1 MIFVTSLLL
10 YSIYNNIIN
19 TNEIDKN
26 VFNLFH
32 KKNSFMALLLFL
44 CEGIFYLLTAYFR
57 RNTKCNNLRDILI
70 FMGIYN
76 ILLGISLYLMR
87 VTNFFTYLLI
97 FYMIMSI
104 IIMTIILQE
113 LY

>member
-1 MIFVTSLLL
+1 MILSISLLL
-10 YSIYNNIIN
+10 LAIYNNLISVN
-19 TNEIDKN
+19 KIDSN

-32 KKNSFMALLLFL
+32 KQNSFLALLLFSF
-44 CEGIFYLLTAYFR
+44 EGIFYLFIAHFR
-57 RNTKCNNLRDILI
+57 KNTRCTNLRDILI

-87 VTNFFTYLLI
+87 ITSFFTYLLI

-104 IIMTIILQE
+104 IIITIIIKD

>member
-1 MIFVTSLLL
+1 MIICISLLL
-10 YSIYNNIIN
+10 LGIYNVVNADK
-19 TNEIDKN
+19 IDSN

-32 KKNSFMALLLFL
+32 KQNAFYALLLFSI
-44 CEGIFYLLTAYFR
+44 EGIFYLLTAYFR
-57 RNTKCNNLRDILI
+57 KNTKCTNLKDILI

-87 VTNFFTYLLI
+87 ITNFFTYLLI

-104 IIMTIILQE
+104 IIITIIIKD